1 MNRVSTAITRMK
13 KQIEDRIANG
23 VTTVEAVEDTRK
35 ALDMDILEFVKF
47 QEIKSL
53 ATANGTLTAEEGQ
66 LVYNLL
72 GHTPETFNSHDAATK
87 AVLTELFMS
96 LLQRHIGA
104 RRA

>member
-1 MNRVSTAITRMK
+1 MNRVSAAIARMK
-13 KQIEDRIANG
+13 KQIEDRVAKG
-23 VTTVEAVEDTRK
+23 VTTAEAVEGTRK
-35 ALDMDILEFVKF
+35 ALDMDLLEFVKF

-53 ATANGTLTAEEGQ
+53 ATANGTLTPEEGQ
-66 LVYNLL
+66 YVYHLL
-72 GHTPETFNSHDAATK
+72 GHTPETFNTHDAATK